1 MIIKANLNSD
11 SVENLFLILLI
22 KSTNVGGKSVY
33 NMKYLYDL
41 TKQRQNNE
49 FKIYC
54 PLPLHLNRDG
64 LHWVTYN
71 NYWENGFEMIHV
83 PLNLITI
90 FPIFF
95 SLFTNKAH
103 FVHTNLRLNLNCCAH
118 YSFNFFVKQAKISR
132 TI

>member
-1 MIIKANLNSD
+1 MIIKAYLNSD

-83 PLNLITI
+83 PLNLITK
-90 FPIFF
+90 FPLIFF
-95 SLFTNKAH
+95 FIYKEGTFCSYKFTTQ
-103 FVHTNLRLNLNCCAH
+103 F
-118 YSFNFFVKQAKISR
+118 
-132 TI
+132 